1 MILVVV
7 KRVCKSWK
15 CVRCVRIFPSPHSFI
30 TMYLTILSFFFVLS
44 ALAQPLFALPYVFER
59 VVNDTTSLAPN
70 SSRIQKD
77 LGPLLSKGAS
87 LYFPGTSQFDN
98 ATSRWSAYA
107 EPQIAVVV
115 EPANANDVATTV

>member
-1 MILVVV
+1 
-7 KRVCKSWK
+7 
-15 CVRCVRIFPSPHSFI
+15 
-30 TMYLTILSFFFVLS
+30 MYLTILSFFFVLS